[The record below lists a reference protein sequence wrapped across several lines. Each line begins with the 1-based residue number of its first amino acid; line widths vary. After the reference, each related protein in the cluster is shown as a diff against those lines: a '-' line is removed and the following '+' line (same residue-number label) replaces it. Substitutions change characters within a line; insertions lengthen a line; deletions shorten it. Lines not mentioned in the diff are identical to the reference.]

1 MAVANLNTGEGDTYA
16 DTTYTAKFVADE
28 TKTYK
33 VTYTAENGTVDPEE
47 TAAIQVLSTE
57 GVNGSTAT
65 GNAGYKFDGWYKGT
79 TKISDATTLSAEVA
93 VANLNTGEGDTYA
106 DTTYTAKFVAD
117 SDTKYTIIYYEEN
130 VDDDG
135 FTESSKEEKAGKT
148 GDTAKATPDSATG
161 FYFDEENPEN
171 VIEGVI
177 AGDGSLVLKVYYK
190 RNTHTVTYAYNGTVP
205 AGASALPAV
214 ATYKYGQKV
223 TVAPAA
229 TAPGY
234 TFSGWSTTGTF
245 TIADGDVIIS
255 GSFTAIPAP
264 DDDDDPTPTPTP
276 GPVIII
282 PTPEPEPDP
291 DPQPNP
297 PVVPPVQ
304 PAAGPEPTIIE
315 PDPVPAATP
324 APTPTATPGPT
335 VIDQPKVPM
344 AQPKYWALIN
354 LLSAIATT
362 LIGLGMVIT
371 FFRKKKEDEEEEDE
385 EKAKERNNNE
395 EEEEDPNKRRP
406 SKFLGLIPAI
416 ASIILF
422 VLTENMKNPM
432 RLTDKWTIWMVV
444 IALVNV
450 VLAYLTR
457 NQKMGR
463 LVFDANGGN
472 GTMTS
477 IVGEMGK
484 DVTIANNAF
493 TNDGYTF
500 AGWNTKADG
509 TGESYGDGDSW
520 KMSEDKPNKLFA
532 QWKH

>member
-1 MAVANLNTGEGDTYA
+1 MAAIRENKKNNKRSGNGYAVITGKGNYKGTVKRTYDITPKEVTVTVDNKTKVVGNADPALTATVTGLIGSDTITYTLARAAGETAGTYAITATGEELQGNYKV
-16 DTTYTAKFVADE
+16 KFVA
-28 TKTYK
+28 
-33 VTYTAENGTVDPEE
+33 GTLTI
-47 TAAIQVLSTE
+47 TAA
-57 GVNGSTAT
+57 
-65 GNAGYKFDGWYKGT
+65 
-79 TKISDATTLSAEVA
+79 
-93 VANLNTGEGDTYA
+93 
-106 DTTYTAKFVAD
+106 
-117 SDTKYTIIYYEEN
+117 
-130 VDDDG
+130 
-135 FTESSKEEKAGKT
+135 
-148 GDTAKATPDSATG
+148 
-161 FYFDEENPEN
+161 
-171 VIEGVI
+171 
-177 AGDGSLVLKVYYK
+177 
-190 RNTHTVTYAYNGTVP
+190 
-205 AGASALPAV
+205 
-214 ATYKYGQKV
+214 
-223 TVAPAA
+223 
-229 TAPGY
+229 
-234 TFSGWSTTGTF
+234 
-245 TIADGDVIIS
+245 
-255 GSFTAIPAP
+255 PAP

-276 GPVIII
+276 TPGPIVI
-282 PTPEPEPDP
+282 PEPEPEP

-297 PVVPPVQ
+297 PVVPAVQ
-304 PAAGPEPTIIE
+304 PAAAPEPVIIE

-324 APTPTATPGPT
+324 APTPTATPEPT
-335 VIDQPKVPM
+335 VIEEPKVPT

-371 FFRKKKEDEEEEDE
+371 FFRKKKEDEDEEDE
-385 EKAKERNNNE
+385 EKAKDRNNNE

-472 GTMTS
+472 GTMSS

-484 DVTIANNAF
+484 DVRITSNAF

-500 AGWNTKADG
+500 AGWNTRADG